1 MIQHSHTVGRPVK
14 ITNFQENVYKFN
26 KKPVWTLENQS
37 KEYLTKLIPFERVKG
52 ILEKM
57 NQITSLQEVPT
68 KIRIDETINIIIYI
82 DLKEAEPVKINTQ
95 CGIKNKLEIIEYDN
109 SYGDKIKFTL
119 CNAHNDSIDKN
130 GVYKPQ
136 YVNVNSFNE
145 KYLKTT
151 ATTVIKESGAEI
163 EIKEFQTTTFENF
176 HFCKKL

>member
-26 KKPVWTLENQS
+26 KKSVWTLGNQS

-95 CGIKNKLEIIEYDN
+95 YGIKNKN
-109 SYGDKIKFTL
+109 
-119 CNAHNDSIDKN
+119 
-130 GVYKPQ
+130 
-136 YVNVNSFNE
+136 
-145 KYLKTT
+145 
-151 ATTVIKESGAEI
+151 
-163 EIKEFQTTTFENF
+163 
-176 HFCKKL
+176 